1 MSEERPYNKQYLPG
15 YTGFVPRKND
25 VYGCTAGD
33 INRIITKTG
42 YKPSNYDVD
51 VTQGKPQF
59 AQRELY
65 SNPPEADAEKEA
77 IQYTNQSKHGENWL
91 GGPTQ
96 NIKAQHIPG
105 YAGYIPKIKSEN
117 LYGKSFAKESG
128 MSINNERPTGF
139 EMPLNEKY
147 KTTNMSE
154 HGEEQFRYLKDKA
167 SPAEVKDQVDASEFH
182 DAE

>member
-33 INRIITKTG
+33 INRIITETG

-65 SNPPEADAEKEA
+65 SNPPAQDAENKTL
-77 IQYTNQSKHGENWL
+77 QYGNSSKHGENWL

-117 LYGKSFAKESG
+117 LYGKSFAKETG
-128 MSINNERPTGF
+128 ISINHEHVSGF
-139 EMPLNEKY
+139 VPPLDDKY
-147 KTTNMSE
+147 QTTS
-154 HGEEQFRYLKDKA
+154 A
-167 SPAEVKDQVDASEFH
+167 
-182 DAE
+182 